1 MASVKQ
7 APLTVSGHQGPRW
20 VEIARRQERREVG
33 VARLPGT
40 CAHHRRKNC
49 QWPPLASW
57 HTTPG
62 ATPAIRNDARPGT
75 LLKGTTM
82 DKMRVLTLLTM
93 AFATFTMWLP
103 NGYWWARALVTT
115 SLVVSVI
122 IDIIH
127 VRRLRKERRESS

>member
-1 MASVKQ
+1 
-7 APLTVSGHQGPRW
+7 
-20 VEIARRQERREVG
+20 
-33 VARLPGT
+33 
-40 CAHHRRKNC
+40 
-49 QWPPLASW
+49 
-57 HTTPG
+57 
-62 ATPAIRNDARPGT
+62 
-75 LLKGTTM
+75 M

-127 VRRLRKERRESS
+127 VQRLREERRESS